1 MMDYCEVC
9 GREVETKII
18 TRKEILNVCGEDIE
32 VDAQVMVCA
41 ECGEELFNEELD
53 SATLINAYNE
63 YRRRHKLLLPEE
75 IRRIREQYGLSQR
88 SFAKLLNWG
97 DKTIRRYE
105 NGAVQDRA
113 HNSLLLFLREPE
125 NMRTYLTENEVAL
138 DEKQISRL
146 LETVEKLEQDTDFRV
161 GRRYFDLFFSRVPCE
176 ENGFKGFDYEKLCAM
191 VLFFAHKSAGLLK
204 TKLMKLLNYSDMIFY
219 KENGLS
225 ISGLKYAHLPY
236 GPVPDNFD
244 MILGKMAADHIAHIE
259 VFYDGSYENHQVIPE
274 CDVPAGALS
283 DEEIEVLNRIY
294 EKFKNFGSA
303 EISNYSHREKGYNAT
318 KTGQIISYAYAMD
331 IQLN

>member
-18 TRKEILNVCGEDIE
+18 TRKEVFNVCREDIE
-32 VDAQVMVCA
+32 VDAKVMVCA
-41 ECGEELFNEELD
+41 EFGEELFNEELD

-75 IRRIREQYGLSQR
+75 IRRIRGQYGLSQR

-146 LETVEKLEQDTDFRV
+146 LETVDKLEQDTDFRV
-161 GRRYFDLFFSRVPCE
+161 GRRYFDLLFSRVPCE

-274 CDVPAGALS
+274 CDVPEGALS
-283 DEEIEVLNRIY
+283 DKEIEVLNRIY